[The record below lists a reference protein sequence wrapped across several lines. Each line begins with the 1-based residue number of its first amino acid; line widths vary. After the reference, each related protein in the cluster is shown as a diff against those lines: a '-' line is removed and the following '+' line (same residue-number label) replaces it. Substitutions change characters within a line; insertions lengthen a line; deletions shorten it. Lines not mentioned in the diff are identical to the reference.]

1 MRSLLLASL
10 LLAVP
15 PTWAAPQDG
24 AHRPEPGA
32 AEKLE
37 PVGNPLLPGQ
47 AELQL
52 LQSYLRSLQSVGRD
66 PSSMTREQVLL
77 YLFALHDYDK
87 SGQLDG
93 LEFLRL
99 LSEMLAWQP
108 QGRPAPDAVIMV
120 VDTILETQDLD
131 GDGLLDPSELLRL
144 PLEGQSLVPAPAQPG
159 APEGGQDVEPQVP
172 EEPEEPPETAGKA
185 PAMDTKPP
193 EAAGAWQEQAGAPDP
208 FRQEE
213 DGTRETPR
221 TPEDKAGPPHGQENN
236 DEI

>member
-10 LLAVP
+10 LLAVS

-37 PVGNPLLPGQ
+37 PVGNPLHPGQ

-52 LQSYLRSLQSVGRD
+52 LQSYLRSLQPVGRD

-87 SGQLDG
+87 SGRLDG

-99 LSEMLAWQP
+99 LSEEQAWQA

-120 VDTILETQDLD
+120 VDTILEMQDLD

-144 PLEGQSLVPAPAQPG
+144 PLKGQSLVPAPAQLG
-159 APEGGQDVEPQVP
+159 APEGGQDVEPQIP
-172 EEPEEPPETAGKA
+172 EEPEEPLETAGKA
-185 PAMDTKPP
+185 PEMGTEPP
-193 EAAGAWQEQAGAPDP
+193 EAAGAWQEQAGAADP

-213 DGTRETPR
+213 DGTREAPG